1 MFNEMQMTASRPPGE
16 DGGTLAVG
24 HVFFQQFFRI
34 WMTWRDLEKGRVIS
48 SLKKSSTGSPKYATL
63 SEFSVSAI

>member
-16 DGGTLAVG
+16 DGGTFAVG
-24 HVFFQQFFRI
+24 HVFFQPFFRI

-48 SLKKSSTGSPKYATL
+48 SL
-63 SEFSVSAI
+63 